1 MKQKSL
7 TKEEVMNL
15 NVSQSAR
22 NLYLDAMS
30 KGADIVILN
39 ETSNGYDIGM
49 VFSPITKH

>member
-7 TKEEVMNL
+7 IKEEVMNM
-15 NVSQSAR
+15 NVSQSAK

-30 KGADIVILN
+30 QGADIIILN
-39 ETSNGYDIGM
+39 ETPDGYDIGM